1 MPKQVTISYHDKGGK
16 EKDKNSYGNNNKY
29 CQKKLEM
36 KKIYKAS
43 MEERDIEICQM
54 MPKKILQKKIFN
66 YK

>member
-43 MEERDIEICQM
+43 MEERDIEIC
-54 MPKKILQKKIFN
+54 
-66 YK
+66 